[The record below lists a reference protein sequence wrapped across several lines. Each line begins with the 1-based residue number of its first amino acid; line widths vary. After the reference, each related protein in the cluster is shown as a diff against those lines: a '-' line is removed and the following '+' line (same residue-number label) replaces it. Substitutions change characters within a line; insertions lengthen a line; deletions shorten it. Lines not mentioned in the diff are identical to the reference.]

1 MIAMRNTT
9 NSTEIRA
16 YDGQTC
22 QYEPSRDMNVI
33 ETIIKH
39 GRYAAAKWA
48 RHTDSRQYWEAR
60 YCGIQALY
68 SDLTNSATA
77 YADFN
82 AHCGVTFEAGHI
94 TAADGTTCID

>member
-1 MIAMRNTT
+1 
-9 NSTEIRA
+9 
-16 YDGQTC
+16 
-22 QYEPSRDMNVI
+22 MNGVI

-48 RHTDSRQYWEAR
+48 GHPTDRAYWEAR

-68 SDLTNSATA
+68 SDLTGSPTA

-82 AHCGVTFEAGHI
+82 ARCGVTFEAGHI

>member
-1 MIAMRNTT
+1 MKTITFAD
-9 NSTEIRA
+9 I
-16 YDGQTC
+16 C
-22 QYEPSRDMNVI
+22 NVI
-33 ETIIKH
+33 RKLDREEMETVINH

-48 RHTDSRQYWEAR
+48 GHPTDRAYWEAR

-68 SDLTNSATA
+68 SDLSDSPAA

-82 AHCGVTFEAGHI
+82 ARCGVTFEAGHI

>member
-1 MIAMRNTT
+1 
-9 NSTEIRA
+9 
-16 YDGQTC
+16 
-22 QYEPSRDMNVI
+22 MNVI

-48 RHTDSRQYWEAR
+48 GHADNRPYWEAR

-82 AHCGVTFEAGHI
+82 ARCGVTFEAGHI
-94 TAADGTTCID
+94 VAADGAQCTD